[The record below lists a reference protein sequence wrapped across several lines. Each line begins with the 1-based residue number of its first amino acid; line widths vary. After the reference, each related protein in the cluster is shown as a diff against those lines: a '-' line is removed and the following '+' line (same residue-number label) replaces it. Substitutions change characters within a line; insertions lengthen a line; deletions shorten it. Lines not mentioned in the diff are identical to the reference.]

1 MRFREIRLE
10 RGEDPENPYDQYQYL
25 EGEFEQ
31 ETTGKILRAGKA
43 NHTERGRAYRL
54 ATRRKSPRTTEERL
68 APGAFA
74 VLVQLEEVK
83 DLQLEEVKDLQH
95 DKLLEE
101 LHTDLPEDVTTPSR
115 LREIRQQ
122 QPVVE

>member
-74 VLVQLEEVK
+74 VLVQLEK
-83 DLQLEEVKDLQH
+83 VKDLQH